1 MNSTVQVQTQTTV
14 DPQRAQ
20 RMAALALG
28 NQKRFAIAA
37 VRRHLRTAPTRA
49 VAWERLADMIDE
61 GLIEELHG
69 LTLADLLRSCRY
81 TGPSAVITVLA
92 LVGVTERRHANN
104 NLNGTERD
112 LLLTVLRAGDVKS
125 GRRLTIGGAR

>member
-1 MNSTVQVQTQTTV
+1 MNSTVQPQPTV

-37 VRRHLRTAPTRA
+37 TRRHLRNAPTRA

-61 GLIEELHG
+61 GLTEELHG

-81 TGPSAVITVLA
+81 TGPSAVTTVLA
-92 LVGVTERRHANN
+92 LIGVTERRHAN

>member
-1 MNSTVQVQTQTTV
+1 MNSTVQVQPQPTV

-20 RMAALALG
+20 RMAALELG

-37 VRRHLRTAPTRA
+37 ARRHLRTAATRA

-61 GLIEELHG
+61 GLTEELHG

-104 NLNGTERD
+104 LNGTERD